1 MTLFELDGRTV
12 LVVGAGT
19 RPSADPQAPVG
30 IGRAISVTVGRAG
43 ARVVCADINDDAART
58 TADLVR
64 AEGACAEVL
73 VADVSSDDGCGRL
86 SDDALRLGVTDL
98 VLSVG
103 IAPGLGLKGTTPED
117 WDTTFGVNLR
127 SNFLIVREMIDHLP
141 EGGSI
146 VFVGSLAGLRP
157 GSRQPAYD
165 ASKAGLIGLCRHVA
179 LEGARRQIR
188 ANVVAP
194 GLIDTVLARDLDQMK
209 PKRTS
214 VAIPLRRQGTA
225 WEVAT
230 TAAFL
235 LCDAASYVTGQVL
248 AVDGGLSLI

>member
-1 MTLFELDGRTV
+1 MTPFQLDGRTV

-19 RPSADPQAPVG
+19 RPSAEPDAPVG
-30 IGRAISVTVGRAG
+30 IGRATAVTLGRAG
-43 ARVVCADINDDAART
+43 ATVLCADINEDAART

-64 AEGACAEVL
+64 ADGAPAEVI
-73 VADVSSDDGCGRL
+73 VADVASESGCRYL
-86 SDDALRLGVTDL
+86 ADEALRFGVTDL

-103 IAPGLGLKGTTPED
+103 IAPGLGLRGTSVEE
-117 WDTTFGVNLR
+117 WDTTFDVNLR
-127 SNFLIVREMIDHLP
+127 SNFFIVRELIERLP
-141 EGGSI
+141 EGSSM

-179 LEGARRQIR
+179 LEGARSQIR

-194 GLIDTVLARDLDQMK
+194 GLIDTVLGRDLNAMK
-209 PKRTS
+209 PKRTAA
-214 VAIPLRRQGTA
+214 AIPLRRQGTG
-225 WEVAT
+225 WEVAG
-230 TAAFL
+230 AVAFL

>member
-1 MTLFELDGRTV
+1 VTEFELTDRTV

-19 RPSADPQAPVG
+19 RPSSDPDPPVG
-30 IGRAISVTVGRAG
+30 IGRAISVSAGRAG
-43 ARVVCADINDDAART
+43 ARVLCADKSEPSAHA
-58 TADLVR
+58 TAELVR
-64 AEGACAEVL
+64 AEGAI
-73 VADVSSDDGCGRL
+73 ADVIAADISSVNGCSQLAAEAAR
-86 SDDALRLGVTDL
+86 SGVTDV

-103 IAPGLGLKGTTPED
+103 IAPGVGLKGTSAEE
-117 WDTTFGVNLR
+117 WDTTFDVNLR
-127 SNFLIVREMIDHLP
+127 SNFLIVREVIDDLP
-141 EGGSI
+141 DGGSI

-179 LEGARRQIR
+179 LEGARRNIR

-194 GLIDTVLARDLDQMK
+194 GLIDTVLGRDLDELK
-209 PKRTS
+209 PRRTS

-230 TAAFL
+230 TVVFL
-235 LCDAASYVTGQVL
+235 LTGAASYVTGQVL
-248 AVDGGLSLI
+248 PVDGGLSLI